1 MEDFG
6 EGKQGS
12 KMDPCVLQSQIE
24 ATGLLSRS
32 APLFWK
38 LLCGSDLPITF
49 QLLENICLR
58 SKGPI
63 NPLSR
68 LNKHTDLRGEV
79 LMRASNELS
88 VQRHK
93 MFALVCC

>member
-1 MEDFG
+1 
-6 EGKQGS
+6 
-12 KMDPCVLQSQIE
+12 MDPCVLQSQTEGIGS
-24 ATGLLSRS
+24 ASLS
-32 APLFWK
+32 WK

-68 LNKHTDLRGEV
+68 LNKHTDLRGEL
-79 LMRASNELS
+79 LMRAPDELS
-88 VQRHK
+88 VQR
-93 MFALVCC
+93 LPQTQNVCVGVLLRSASF